1 MSRHVVFLEHIL
13 FFSIPSTTYSLTRPD
28 IIHIDSFSEDFDS
41 LSSQVRSTSNTLPMF
56 VLFLLIILQVL
67 TLYSSAHLK
76 LHSHLQPLKLR
87 LRLWI
92 HIYVNPYTFVSPQ
105 NYQILLLLFFILYF
119 FFSFCS
125 LSLWALFLLRGNS

>member
-1 MSRHVVFLEHIL
+1 VSRHVVFLEHIL

-28 IIHIDSFSEDFDS
+28 IIHIDSFSKDFDS
-41 LSSQVRSTSNTLPMF
+41 LSSQVPSTSNTLPMF

-92 HIYVNPYTFVSPQ
+92 HIYVNPYTFISPQ
-105 NYQILLLLFFILYF
+105 NYQILLCY
-119 FFSFCS
+119 S
-125 LSLWALFLLRGNS
+125 LSFTLFLAFVHCLSEPSFY